1 MMVTELKPC
10 PFCGGQAEL
19 REYLAFGRI
28 KSYTVRCKNMCAIT
42 CGRHNINGKWR
53 PISQNEAIELWN
65 RRTNENENN
74 NNND

>member
-1 MMVTELKPC
+1 MMETELKPC

-19 REYLAFGRI
+19 RKTLGREN
-28 KSYTVRCKNMCAIT
+28 YFARCKNMCAIT

-74 NNND
+74 NNKD

>member
-1 MMVTELKPC
+1 MMETELKPC

-19 REYLAFGRI
+19 RKTLGREN
-28 KSYTVRCKNMCAIT
+28 YFVRCKNMCAIT

-74 NNND
+74 NNKD